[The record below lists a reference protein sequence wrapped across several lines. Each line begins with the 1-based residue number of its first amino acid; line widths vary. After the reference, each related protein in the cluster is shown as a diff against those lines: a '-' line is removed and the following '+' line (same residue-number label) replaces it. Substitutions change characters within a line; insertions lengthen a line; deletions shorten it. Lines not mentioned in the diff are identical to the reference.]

1 MGTNAIS
8 PSGTPAGSFPPPA
21 AAPQGPGGRR
31 RHWSRCRS
39 CGPRGVFGR
48 SHSLRSARRGPKT
61 CACSR
66 AACVLPLTNNKNL
79 SRDLGTRHRAA
90 LGMSEVSDA
99 IVIVVSEE
107 TGTVSIAS
115 NGTLTRNLDV
125 VSLKKAIKKA
135 FDKKTEKNFEKIEK
149 IKFWKGA
156 SK

>member
-1 MGTNAIS
+1 
-8 PSGTPAGSFPPPA
+8 
-21 AAPQGPGGRR
+21 
-31 RHWSRCRS
+31 
-39 CGPRGVFGR
+39 
-48 SHSLRSARRGPKT
+48 
-61 CACSR
+61 
-66 AACVLPLTNNKNL
+66 
-79 SRDLGTRHRAA
+79 
-90 LGMSEVSDA
+90 MSEVSDA

-135 FDKKTEKNFEKIEK
+135 FEKKTEKNFEKIEK